1 MEEHLFFC
9 VGKLY
14 IFCYDLYVVLINI
27 YLLDLRLVKFSQ
39 SFDNSLN
46 SERKSDTVENTSHFG
61 RNVSIFHFLPFQV
74 VTWKIDRLKIAFG
87 GLDMKYI
94 VCTANWIQR
103 HLNSFPEV
111 WVPHR
116 Y

>member
-1 MEEHLFFC
+1 MFFC

-61 RNVSIFHFLPFQV
+61 RNVRFSTFCRFKLLPG
-74 VTWKIDRLKIAFG
+74 KLIDSKSRSVDL
-87 GLDMKYI
+87 
-94 VCTANWIQR
+94 T
-103 HLNSFPEV
+103 
-111 WVPHR
+111 
-116 Y
+116 